1 MHISIVPET
10 LFHIGSFGVTNT
22 LFTSW
27 VVVLALCLL
36 AVWFRSRLRAAP
48 GKVQS
53 GVELALESLLGFL
66 TTVAGDRA
74 KAEKFFGIAATIF
87 FFVLLSNWAG
97 ILPGVGSIGLHEIA
111 NGKDI
116 FVPLFRSVYSD
127 LNMTL
132 ALAIFVV
139 FVSHIFGFLAVGVRH
154 LSNFFTLRDFG
165 SSFSGILE
173 FVGEFSKMLSLGFRL
188 FGNIFAGEV
197 LLVIIGGLVPFIA
210 PVPFLGLELFVG
222 LIQALIFSTLAMLSF
237 ATWTKEHVHPNE
249 GRAH

>member
-10 LFHIGSFGVTNT
+10 LFHIGLFGVTNT

-27 VVVLALCLL
+27 VVVLAICLL
-36 AVWFRSRLRAAP
+36 AIWFHSQMRAAP
-48 GKVQS
+48 GKMQS
-53 GVELALESLLGFL
+53 GVELAIESLLGFL

-74 KAEKFFGIAATIF
+74 KAERFFGIAATIF
-87 FFVLLSNWAG
+87 FFVLLSNWTG
-97 ILPGVGSIGLHEIA
+97 ILPGVGSITFHDTPI
-111 NGKDI
+111 
-116 FVPLFRSVYSD
+116 FRSVYSD

-132 ALAIFVV
+132 ALGIFVV
-139 FVSHIFGFLAVGVRH
+139 FASHIFGFMAMGVRH

-173 FVGEFSKMLSLGFRL
+173 FIGEFSKMISLGFRL

-197 LLVIIGGLVPFIA
+197 LLVIIGGLVPFVA

-222 LIQALIFSTLAMLSF
+222 LIQALIFATLAMLSF
-237 ATWTKEHVHPNE
+237 ATWTK
-249 GRAH
+249 AHAAH

>member
-1 MHISIVPET
+1 MHISIVPEV
-10 LFHIGSFGVTNT
+10 LFHIGSFAITNT

-27 VVVLALCLL
+27 VVVLVLSLL
-36 AVWFRSRLRAAP
+36 AFLFYKNLRAVP

-53 GVELALESLLGFL
+53 AVEIIIESLLNFME
-66 TTVAGDRA
+66 TVAGDRE

-97 ILPGVGSIGLHEIA
+97 VLPGVGSIGFHEME
-111 NGKDI
+111 NGKEV

-132 ALAIFVV
+132 ALGIFVV
-139 FVSHIFGFLAVGVRH
+139 FVSHIFGFMAMGVRH

-173 FVGEFSKMLSLGFRL
+173 FIGEFSKMLSLGFRL

-197 LLVIIGGLVPFIA
+197 LLVIIGGLVPFVA

-222 LIQALIFSTLAMLSF
+222 LIQALIFATLAMLSF
-237 ATWTKEHVHPNE
+237 ATWTKAHVH
-249 GRAH
+249 

>member
-10 LFHIGSFGVTNT
+10 LFHIGSFAVTNT

-27 VVVLALCLL
+27 VVVLAICLL
-36 AVWFRSRLRAAP
+36 AVWFRSKLRASP
-48 GKVQS
+48 SKVQS
-53 GVELALESLLGFL
+53 GVELAVESLLGFL
-66 TTVAGDRA
+66 TTVAGDRE
-74 KAEKFFGIAATIF
+74 KAEKFFGIVATLF

-97 ILPGVGSIGLHEIA
+97 ILPGVGSITFH
-111 NGKDI
+111 DI
-116 FVPLFRSVYSD
+116 PIFRSVYSD

-132 ALAIFVV
+132 ALAILVV
-139 FVSHIFGFLAVGVRH
+139 FLSHLFGFLAVGVRH

-173 FVGEFSKMLSLGFRL
+173 FIGEFSKMISLGFRL

-222 LIQALIFSTLAMLSF
+222 LIQALIFATLAMLSF
-237 ATWTKEHVHPNE
+237 ATWTKA
-249 GRAH
+249 RAHSS